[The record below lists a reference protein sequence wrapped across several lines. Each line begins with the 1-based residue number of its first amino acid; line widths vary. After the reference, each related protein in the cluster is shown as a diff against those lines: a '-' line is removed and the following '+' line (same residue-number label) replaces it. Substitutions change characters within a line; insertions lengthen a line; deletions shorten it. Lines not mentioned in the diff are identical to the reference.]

1 MAEHD
6 RIRVLIVENEGLV
19 GCDLA
24 TTLLALGY
32 DVVALCRTGEEAV
45 ALADDLRPDVVLMDV
60 HLAGQIDG
68 IETARQLG
76 SISPAAVIY
85 LTACADAETVA
96 RARETHPCGYLLKP
110 FNEDELR
117 ASLEVAVA
125 RQRAEQAR
133 RKQEQTL
140 FHAFQS
146 LGDAVIGADLAGRI
160 LFLNPSAE
168 RELGWKAAEAKGR
181 NLEEVYA
188 IHELN
193 GEVVDL
199 LPSVESGQSAPRAL
213 RLTTKTGT
221 RITIE
226 DRVAPV
232 RDEHGSFSGVVVLFR
247 LLAVPAESRVIAST
261 DGDQSSTVA
270 GVPPQSSATAAPL
283 VDIVESISD
292 PLMALDAQWR
302 FTYVNGSAAR
312 LFGRD
317 KQALLGESL
326 WDVLPPSAQQSHHE
340 ALARALL
347 YHETVTREMFLEE
360 TNVWFEARTYPFANG
375 LLFLLKDITSRKIEA
390 ERVNRMDR
398 LESLGLLAR
407 GFAHDFNNLLTV
419 LLGNLSLA
427 ELRMGNQAD
436 KLVELLTA
444 KQATLQAQNLVQQLL
459 TFARGGAPIK
469 RQVMLADLVKN
480 FFHNHPRVANVNYYV
495 EVQEDLPQ
503 VALDPNQ
510 IRRLL
515 GNLVRNAEQ
524 STVQGGEIHVR
535 CESVDAST
543 MFPNETLA
551 DSISDFAGVALEV
564 SDDGEGIPAEHLAH
578 IFEPYFTTRKAEN
591 ATGLGLTVCESI
603 AKAHGGSLSVNSQS
617 GKGTRVRF
625 FLPMDADADEADALA
640 LGRAFEPTPG
650 ITTRILVLEDD
661 HLVRALVVRG
671 LQSQGYEVTET
682 VDGNET
688 VRLYQQAMLEDQPFD
703 LVVLDLSIPNG
714 MGGLRAI
721 EKIRA
726 MDPHVLAMVS
736 SGYSD
741 DPVMAQPSAYGFAA
755 VLPKPY
761 EPVELIRLVKSL
773 LASRVP
779 PDA

>member
-1 MAEHD
+1 MVDFD
-6 RIRVLIVENEGLV
+6 RIRVLIVENESLAGF
-19 GCDLA
+19 DLA
-24 TTLLALGY
+24 STLIAMGY
-32 DVVALCRTGEEAV
+32 DVAATCRTGEEALF
-45 ALADDLRPDVVLMDV
+45 LADDLRPDVVLMDV
-60 HLAGQIDG
+60 VLPGAMDG
-68 IETARQLG
+68 IHSARRLTKMVPVP
-76 SISPAAVIY
+76 IVY
-85 LTACADAETVA
+85 LTVKADADTVE
-96 RARETHPCGYLLKP
+96 RARDTHPSGYLFRP
-110 FNEDELR
+110 FSEDELR
-117 ASLEVAVA
+117 ATLEVAVS
-125 RQRAEQAR
+125 RHRIEETR
-133 RKQEQTL
+133 RKKEQTF

-160 LFLNPSAE
+160 LFLNPAAE
-168 RELGWKAAEAKGR
+168 RELGWTSKEAVGH

-193 GEVVDL
+193 GETVEL
-199 LPSVESGQSAPRAL
+199 LPSVEHGQASPRSLML
-213 RLTTKTGT
+213 RRKDGV
-221 RITIE
+221 RFTIE

-232 RDEHGSFSGVVVLFR
+232 RDEQGSFSGVVVLFR
-247 LLAVPAESRVIAST
+247 SLAPPEKLSPSSKTEATNLASPSHSQT
-261 DGDQSSTVA
+261 
-270 GVPPQSSATAAPL
+270 SATTAAPL

-292 PLMALDAQWR
+292 PLMALDGHWR

-317 KQALLGESL
+317 KMALLGESL
-326 WDVLPPSAQQSHHE
+326 WEVLPPSAQQSHHE

-347 YHETVTREMFLEE
+347 YHETVTREIFLEE

-375 LLFLLKDITSRKIEA
+375 LLFLLKDITSRKLEA
-390 ERVNRMDR
+390 ERINRMDR

-427 ELRMGNQAD
+427 ELRMGAQAE

-469 RQVMLADLVKN
+469 RQIMLADLVKT

-495 EVQEDLPQ
+495 EVQEDLPP

-524 STVQGGEIHVR
+524 ATTKGGEIHVR
-535 CESVDAST
+535 CESVDATT

-551 DSISDFAGVALEV
+551 DSLSDFAGVALEV
-564 SDDGEGIPAEHLAH
+564 ADDGEGIPSEHLAH
-578 IFEPYFTTRKAEN
+578 IFEPYFTSRKAEN

-603 AKAHGGSLSVNSQS
+603 AKAHGGTLSVNSQP
-617 GKGTRVRF
+617 GRGTRVRF
-625 FLPMDADADEADALA
+625 FLPVDADADEADSLA
-640 LGRAFEPTPG
+640 LGRSFEPLPG

-682 VDGNET
+682 VDGNDT
-688 VRLYQQAMLEDQPFD
+688 VRLYQQAMLEEQPFD

-714 MGGLRAI
+714 MGGLRTI

-726 MDPHVLAMVS
+726 IDPHVLAMVS

-761 EPVELIRLVKSL
+761 EPVDLIRLVKSL

-779 PDA
+779 PEG